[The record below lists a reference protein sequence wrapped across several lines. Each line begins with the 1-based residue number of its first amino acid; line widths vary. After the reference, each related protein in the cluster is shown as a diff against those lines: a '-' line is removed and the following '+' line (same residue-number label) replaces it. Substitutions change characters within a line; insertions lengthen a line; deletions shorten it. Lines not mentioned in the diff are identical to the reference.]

1 LIEEKSMAIRRNRGE
16 LETSVLR
23 ILWSAERPLSARQ
36 IMDDFPAGAAPALTT
51 MLTVLDRLVK
61 KTTVTKTSNGA
72 NGFVFAASAP
82 ESSFT
87 ADAMV
92 SALSASSD
100 RGAALLQF
108 AGELDR
114 RDIELLRSALGA
126 DEHSE

>member
-1 LIEEKSMAIRRNRGE
+1 MARRNRGE

-23 ILWSAERPLSARQ
+23 ILWGADGPLSARQ
-36 IMDDFPAGAAPALTT
+36 IMDQFPDGSAPVLTT

-61 KTTVTKTSNGA
+61 KTTVTKTPNGS

-100 RGAALLQF
+100 RGAALLRF
-108 AGELDR
+108 AGELDTH
-114 RDIELLRSALGA
+114 DVELLRKALGA
-126 DEHSE
+126 DELSE